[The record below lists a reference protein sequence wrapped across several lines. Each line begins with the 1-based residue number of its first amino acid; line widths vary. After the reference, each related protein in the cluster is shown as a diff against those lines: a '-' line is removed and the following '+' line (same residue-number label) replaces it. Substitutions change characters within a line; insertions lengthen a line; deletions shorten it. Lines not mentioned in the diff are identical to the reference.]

1 MQSDVHQRNPA
12 DVDGS
17 MMMCVGIVAVL
28 MIVATLAV
36 HMGLPQE
43 IAKVITKVCG
53 CHKCL
58 SFWISLIAMA
68 IVGCPLW
75 LALLLSLLA
84 AYVSNWFAL
93 LLILLNK
100 IYNKI
105 WQRINQ

>member
-1 MQSDVHQRNPA
+1 
-12 DVDGS
+12 

-43 IAKVITKVCG
+43 IAKMITKVYS

-75 LALLLSLLA
+75 LELLLSLFA
-84 AYVSNWFAL
+84 AYVSNWFSL

-105 WQRINQ
+105 WQRLNP